1 MLLAAPL
8 AVALPFALPVA
19 RAAAAPETQPVNA
32 LDDALIATM
41 KAGSAGKTF
50 SARYAM
56 LKPVIEKSFD
66 LRLILQN
73 SAGLLWSQIPAAQQ
87 TELEKL
93 FRQYTVATY
102 VSNFNAYAGQHF
114 TTNPDIRR
122 TGNARVVSTTFEG
135 NGGKKVELAYVMR
148 QSGGAWKITDVL
160 FDGTISKVA
169 MQRSDFSGLIAPGNA
184 SRLIEALKAKVA
196 SLSGGTIKD

>member
-8 AVALPFALPVA
+8 AVALPFALPAA

-41 KAGSAGKTF
+41 KAGSAGKSFT
-50 SARYAM
+50 ARYAM

-73 SAGLLWSQIPAAQQ
+73 SAGLLWSQIPAAQK
-87 TELEKL
+87 TELETL

-122 TGNARVVSTTFEG
+122 TGDARVVSTTFEG

-148 QSGGAWKITDVL
+148 QSGGVWKITDVL

-169 MQRSDFSGLIAPGNA
+169 TQRSDFSGLIEPGNA
-184 SRLIEALKAKVA
+184 SRLIGALKAKVA
-196 SLSGGTIKD
+196 SLSGGAIKD

>member
-8 AVALPFALPVA
+8 AVALPLALPAA

-73 SAGLLWSQIPAAQQ
+73 SAGLLWSQIPAAQK

>member
-8 AVALPFALPVA
+8 AVALPFALPAA

-73 SAGLLWSQIPAAQQ
+73 SAGLLWSQIPAAQK

-93 FRQYTVATY
+93 FRQYTVAT
-102 VSNFNAYAGQHF
+102 
-114 TTNPDIRR
+114 
-122 TGNARVVSTTFEG
+122 
-135 NGGKKVELAYVMR
+135 
-148 QSGGAWKITDVL
+148 
-160 FDGTISKVA
+160 
-169 MQRSDFSGLIAPGNA
+169 
-184 SRLIEALKAKVA
+184 
-196 SLSGGTIKD
+196 

>member
-73 SAGLLWSQIPAAQQ
+73 SAGPLWSQIPAAQQ